1 MNSALRTVSLVARH
15 ELSDSVR
22 SRRVLVLVLL
32 YLAGSIA
39 ATAVFISVLQKIEVQ
54 LVSSLGLASAGKT
67 GSVTA
72 TLWKSD
78 AFREILTHLIGNRP
92 LAESLLAIPPL
103 ALFYGWLSFAFAP
116 LLVMLTSSTRVSE
129 EIWSGSAR
137 FVLFRI
143 PRLHWIFGKFA
154 GQALQLLGALLLSAA
169 GAWLTGLVRM
179 HSFEPLATAYAMLL
193 FSAKA
198 WLYALAFLGLATAIS
213 QLCAGPNLAVA
224 FGFLAL
230 IAMAIVSGI
239 SEHFAGDGWR
249 RILDVVNALTPEAHR
264 LDLWWGD
271 SAHFVPAIVFLV
283 TLSVLYMLAGYARF
297 ARRNL

>member
-1 MNSALRTVSLVARH
+1 M
-15 ELSDSVR
+15 
-22 SRRVLVLVLL
+22 
-32 YLAGSIA
+32 
-39 ATAVFISVLQKIEVQ
+39 
-54 LVSSLGLASAGKT
+54 
-67 GSVTA
+67 
-72 TLWKSD
+72 
-78 AFREILTHLIGNRP
+78 
-92 LAESLLAIPPL
+92 
-103 ALFYGWLSFAFAP
+103 
-116 LLVMLTSSTRVSE
+116 
-129 EIWSGSAR
+129 
-137 FVLFRI
+137 
-143 PRLHWIFGKFA
+143 
-154 GQALQLLGALLLSAA
+154 SAA